1 MKNKIFNFVAVSAAL
16 MAAACTAEESTIG
29 SVDTTPGVTVYTY
42 APGSEYNADNDIR
55 VRIVPNKC
63 TDELY
68 FAVFSDE
75 KYKALAESSA
85 EAVAAAIKE
94 NGKKLEATAV
104 KDTVV
109 TGLFGLNHLAAVAV
123 GGGSSKVSE
132 AEFVGVTW
140 LDVVTGKYSAKLYA
154 AFGLEQSLPTT
165 LQVADNDENRFR
177 FKDVFG
183 EGSHLEIYNY
193 PDYSVEDEEGDTYT
207 IFRVPTQTTPF
218 VYGTYGAVGVRDIGY
233 WQGNPAFVFEGGFE
247 SGMYEDHSC
256 FIYVQ
261 YFVTLEDGS
270 TGNLGYGVDYFV
282 PAE

>member
-1 MKNKIFNFVAVSAAL
+1 

-75 KYKALAESSA
+75 EYKALAESSA

-94 NGKKLEATAV
+94 NGKKIEAAAV

-140 LDVVTGKYSAKLYA
+140 LDVVTGVYSAKLYA

-207 IFRVPTQTTPF
+207 IFRVSPQATPIIYDGAQ
-218 VYGTYGAVGVRDIGY
+218 VYIKDIGY
-233 WQGNPAFVFEGGFE
+233 WQNDASYVFDYGYE
-247 SGMYEDHSC
+247 SGMYENYFC
-256 FIYVQ
+256 FICALYYIPGVANLAMTQ
-261 YFVTLEDGS
+261 YDFFTPDSE
-270 TGNLGYGVDYFV
+270 
-282 PAE
+282 

>member
-68 FAVFSDE
+68 FAVLSDE
-75 KYKALAESSA
+75 EYKALAESSA

-94 NGKKLEATAV
+94 NGKQLEATAV
-104 KDTVV
+104 KDTVL

-123 GGGSSKVSE
+123 GGGSSKVTE
-132 AEFVGVTW
+132 AEFVGVSW
-140 LDVVTGKYSAKLYA
+140 IDVATGVYSAKYYA
-154 AFGLEQSLPTT
+154 PFGLEQYLPTT
-165 LQVADNDENRFR
+165 LQVADNDANRFR

-183 EGSHLEIYNY
+183 EGAHLEIYNY
-193 PDYSVEDEEGDTYT
+193 PDYSVEDEEGYKYS
-207 IFRVPTQTTPF
+207 IFRISPQATPIIYNGAQ
-218 VYGTYGAVGVRDIGY
+218 VYIKDIGY
-233 WQGNPAFVFEGGFE
+233 RMNDASYVFNYGYE
-247 SGMYEDHSC
+247 SGMYEDYFC
-256 FIYVQ
+256 FICAQ
-261 YFVTLEDGS
+261 YYIPDV
-270 TGNLGYGVDYFV
+270 GNLTITQYDFFI
-282 PAE
+282 PDSE